1 MEQFISA
8 TTKKIDV
15 LPMVKHYITK
25 LGIYALFQRHIP
37 KRSNAFIEPAQALC
51 MMIINIICSSQPLYK
66 VEEWLA
72 DYMDGVAE
80 DGTTAAQYNDDQLGR
95 SLDKLF
101 KVDRNTLM
109 TEISANAIKTYELET
124 SDIHNDSTS
133 VTFTG
138 AYDGQPE
145 ETVQITRGFN
155 KDHRPDCK
163 QIVFGL
169 NITAD
174 GNVPL
179 SYLLFDGNRTDDTTH
194 VPNWEGLRELL
205 EKENFVY
212 VADCKLC
219 SMENLGHIHA
229 NGGIF
234 ITIIPKNRKSVK
246 AFYEHIQDNDI
257 DWQEALI
264 KEDTRKKGKLVTYRT
279 FEQAFE
285 DTGYRII
292 WVHSSSKE
300 EQDRKRRN
308 NAINKVLEE
317 LDILSGKLNKYNLKT
332 KEQIENAVK
341 KSCKGKQD
349 LFNINIIEEKEI
361 VKVQAKPG
369 RPGPDTIYTEKENC
383 FFRIEYSV
391 NEDALS
397 RVERTDGIFPLV
409 TNGTMDAVDVLSKYK
424 NQPYLEKRM
433 YTAKSVLKVAPVF
446 LESPRR
452 IEAALFLYFTALT
465 IVGLIERNIRKNM
478 QKDNIKKLPILPS
491 RMSTKAPTWNNLNNF
506 FRNVHLSIIEQD
518 GKTVSTTL
526 KGMTDMH
533 YKIIS
538 LLNVPASVYRNI
550 KDQWWIFKPA

>member
-1 MEQFISA
+1 MEHLISA
-8 TTKKIDV
+8 KTKNINV
-15 LPMVKHYITK
+15 LPMVKHYITE
-25 LGIYALFQRHIP
+25 LGIYELFQRYIP
-37 KRSNAFIEPAQALC
+37 KRSNAFIEPSQALC

-66 VEEWLA
+66 VEEWLT
-72 DYMDGVAE
+72 DYMDGMAE
-80 DGTTAAQYNDDQLGR
+80 NGTTAAQYNDDQLGR

-101 KVDRNTLM
+101 KVDRSSLM
-109 TEISANAIKTYELET
+109 AEISANAIKTYGLET

-133 VTFTG
+133 VSFTG
-138 AYDGQPE
+138 AYNEQPE
-145 ETVQITRGFN
+145 KTVQITRGFN

-174 GNVPL
+174 GNVPI

-205 EKENFVY
+205 EKEDFIY
-212 VADCKLC
+212 IADCKLC
-219 SMENLGHIHA
+219 SMKNLGHIHS

-234 ITIIPKNRKSVK
+234 ITIIPKNRKCVK
-246 AFYEHIQDNDI
+246 TFYEHIQDNDI
-257 DWQEALI
+257 DWQDTLV

-279 FEQAFE
+279 FEQDFE
-285 DTGYRII
+285 DTEYRLI
-292 WVHSSSKE
+292 WVHSSSKQ

-308 NAINKVLEE
+308 NVLKKALEE
-317 LDILSGKLNKYNLKT
+317 LDTLTGKLNKYNLKT
-332 KEQIENAVK
+332 KDQIENAIK

-349 LFNINIIEEKEI
+349 LFDINIIEEKES

-369 RPGPDTIYTEKENC
+369 RPGPDTIYTEKENS

-391 NEDALS
+391 NEQALS
-397 RVERTDGIFPLV
+397 RAERTDGIFPLV
-409 TNGTMDAVDVLSKYK
+409 TNGSMDAVDVLSKYK

-446 LESPRR
+446 LESPHR

-478 QKDNIKKLPILPS
+478 QKENIEKLPILPS
-491 RMSTKAPTWNNLNNF
+491 RMRTKSPTWNNLNNF
-506 FRNVHLSIIEQD
+506 FRNVHISIIEQD
-518 GKTVSTTL
+518 GKTISTTL

-533 YKIIS
+533 YKIIR
-538 LLNVPASVYRNI
+538 LLDVPASVYRNI
-550 KDQWWIFKPA
+550 KDQWWVFAPV